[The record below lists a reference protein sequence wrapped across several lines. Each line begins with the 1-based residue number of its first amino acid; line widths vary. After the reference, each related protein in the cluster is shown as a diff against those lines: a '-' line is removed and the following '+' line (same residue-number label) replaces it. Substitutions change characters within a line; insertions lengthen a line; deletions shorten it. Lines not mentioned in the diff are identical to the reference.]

1 MPSLEQS
8 RSSHFD
14 LEYPLKDQATLQ
26 IFHFLKDLWNQ
37 NLSLSNENLC
47 PTQQA
52 IVDLFHVRSRHFPEE
67 RIRTLLSYHQHSIIA
82 LEQQLK
88 GLKPQMVGFV
98 VLNYFD
104 PQDLELTPTTKNHGH
119 LFLAL
124 MVNPRFQRNGVGT
137 QLGTAAVALAHQ
149 HHCDLWS
156 HVEHAQQAERL
167 HQRLAKLG
175 IPGIR
180 QSKACDGAFYY
191 YPCPE

>member
-8 RSSHFD
+8 RTSNFN
-14 LEYPLKDQATLQ
+14 LEYPPKDQATSQ
-26 IFHFLKDLWNQ
+26 IFHFLKDLWEQ
-37 NLSLSNENLC
+37 NPSTPNDNLC

-52 IVDLFHVRSRHFPEE
+52 IVDLFHVRSRYFPEG
-67 RIRTLLSYHQHSIIA
+67 RIEALLSYHQHSIIA
-82 LEQQLK
+82 LEQQLR

-98 VLNYFD
+98 VLNFFD
-104 PQDLELTPTTKNHGH
+104 PKELELIPTTENHGH
-119 LFLAL
+119 LFLSL
-124 MVNPRFQRNGVGT
+124 MVNPSFQRKGAGT
-137 QLGTAAVALAHQ
+137 QLGIAAVTLAHQ

-175 IPGIR
+175 LPGIR
-180 QSKACDGAFYY
+180 QSKGCDGAFYY